1 MSYQTLR
8 LPVQTNTGHSYT
20 LQRGIPAVELV
31 AIENDRE
38 CWGPLI
44 KLPSGA
50 SLQFCGKGF
59 DSEMLR
65 VRSAGCFYVIFQ
77 QDLDSD
83 QRDTATCFTA
93 GSGS

>member
-1 MSYQTLR
+1 MSHQTLR
-8 LPVQTNTGHSYT
+8 LAVETNTGHSYT

-31 AIENDRE
+31 AIEKDRE

-44 KLPSGA
+44 KLPRGA
-50 SLQFCGKGF
+50 SLEFCGDGF

-65 VRSAGCFYVIFQ
+65 VRSAGCLYVIFR

-83 QRDTATCFTA
+83 QRDTGKYFTA
-93 GSGS
+93 ASGC